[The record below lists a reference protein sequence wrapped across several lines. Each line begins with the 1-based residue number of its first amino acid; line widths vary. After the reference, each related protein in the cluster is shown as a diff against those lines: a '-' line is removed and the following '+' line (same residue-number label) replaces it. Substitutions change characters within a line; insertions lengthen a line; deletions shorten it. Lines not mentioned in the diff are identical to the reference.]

1 MNYSVCCPVLLALL
15 QTPYR
20 YKYTTLPCFILPLNT
35 SCSFLFNYHEAFST
49 YHSLLFPIKLLFPI
63 LVETEIWTYSVCSF
77 LFELELSSYISLFH
91 YFPSTGL
98 WSSTNVSALLY
109 QIFRILGIMI
119 LSPITLPFKLIASSQ
134 ILLPPLGRMPFILQ
148 LVHLTMFRLSF
159 KFNRKN
165 GAAVLYRATLG
176 LIIFLSI
183 CRCITANVSVLLYQ
197 LFVKVWVMICPCQF
211 FQNHLFLADSVIL
224 VQNCDFHFPF
234 RICQCFAIL
243 LNTAEKRWFVGW
255 RLPEFPPQFVYP
267 LETSL

>member
-1 MNYSVCCPVLLALL
+1 MFHPTAKYFLLFLVQLSWSIFNLPFPIVPNKTAIPYPGWNWNLNLFCLFFPFWVGVILL
-15 QTPYR
+15 
-20 YKYTTLPCFILPLNT
+20 
-35 SCSFLFNYHEAFST
+35 
-49 YHSLLFPIKLLFPI
+49 SLL
-63 LVETEIWTYSVCSF
+63 
-77 LFELELSSYISLFH
+77 
-91 YFPSTGL
+91 L
-98 WSSTNVSALLY
+98 WSPTNVSALLY

-119 LSPITLPFKLIASSQ
+119 LSLITLPFKLIASSQ

-148 LVHLTMFRLSF
+148 LVHLTMFRPSF

-165 GAAVLYRATLG
+165 GSAVLYRATLG

-234 RICQCFAIL
+234 RISQCFAIL

-255 RLPEFPPQFVYP
+255 RLPEFPP
-267 LETSL
+267 SLFIPSRHLSNSFFFLFSLCVFGPFHHLI